1 MKFSSQSAL
10 TTLAAAAALSLSL
23 GAQANPAMVDA
34 NLKNPELHYAAS
46 QLLVQFRPGQAAALR
61 DAALSHLGAKSIKV
75 LRSAQQ
81 RTDGG
86 GDLHLVSLPGKL
98 KVSDAIR
105 RLRQSDIVDFAEP
118 NWIYK
123 TQAKA
128 VDPYYADGSLW
139 GIYGDNSPLQTNVY
153 GSQAGEAFAAGKKC
167 KASVIVGI
175 IDEGMMPN
183 HPDTQANVWSNPF
196 EIPNNGIDDDGN
208 GYIDDVSG
216 WDFVNKDNTP
226 FDGVGDDHA
235 THVSGTIGATANN
248 GIGVA
253 GVCPSV
259 KMISAKFLGSS
270 GGTTADGILAIDY
283 ITDLKTRHGLNIVA
297 TNNSWGGGG
306 FSQAMQDAI
315 ERANQANILFIAA
328 AGNGNILGI
337 AQNNDKKP
345 NYPSNYPN
353 DNVIA
358 VAAIT
363 KTGAKSSFSNYGLTT
378 VDIGAPGS
386 DIWSTV
392 PKKSGDSVIAG
403 YASYDGT
410 SMATPHV
417 TGAAALY
424 ASLHP
429 GSTAAQIKAAILNS
443 AVPTPS
449 LAGKTVTGGRLDV
462 SGF

>member
-1 MKFSSQSAL
+1 MKTVSQRAL
-10 TTLAAAAALSLSL
+10 TALAAAAALSLSL
-23 GAQANPAMVDA
+23 STQANPALVDA
-34 NLKNPELHYAAS
+34 SLKNHESHYVAS
-46 QLLVQFRPGQAAALR
+46 QVLVQFRAGQMADAREAALT
-61 DAALSHLGAKSIKV
+61 HLGAKSIKV
-75 LRSAQQ
+75 LRSALQ
-81 RTDGG
+81 RADGR
-86 GDLHLVSLPGKL
+86 GDLHLVSLPKNL
-98 KVSDAIR
+98 KVADAIR
-105 RLRQSDIVDFAEP
+105 KLRNSAAVEFAEP
-118 NWIYK
+118 NWTYT
-123 TQAKA
+123 TQAKG
-128 VDPYYADGSLW
+128 VDPYYADGKLW
-139 GIYGDNSPLQTNVY
+139 GMYGDNSPLQTNQY

-167 KASVIVGI
+167 KSSVIVGI

-183 HPDTQANVWSNPF
+183 HPDTQANVWVNPF
-196 EIPNNGIDDDGN
+196 EIPGNGIDDDGN
-208 GYIDDVSG
+208 GYIDDVNG
-216 WDFVNKDNTP
+216 WDFVSNDNTP

-235 THVSGTIGATANN
+235 THVSGTIGAVGNN
-248 GIGVA
+248 ATGVA
-253 GVCPSV
+253 GICSAV
-259 KMISAKFLGSS
+259 KMISAKFLGAQ

-283 ITDLKTRHGLNIVA
+283 ITDLKTLHGLNIVA
-297 TNNSWGGGG
+297 TNNSWGGGA

-315 ERANQANILFIAA
+315 ERANAANILFMAA
-328 AGNGNILGI
+328 AGNGNILGRGLD
-337 AQNNDKKP
+337 NDKKA

-353 DNVIA
+353 DNIIA

-363 KTGAKSSFSNYGLTT
+363 KTGTKAGFSNWGLTT
-378 VDIGAPGS
+378 VDIGAPGA

-392 PKKSGDSVIAG
+392 PTLVGGVVTGG